1 MDKIVNGLRIWPIRS
16 IQTMWR
22 VRQRVHTLCTGGCNQ
37 TNRRTEP
44 HSIISIVVDGKLKNK
59 SFANALTKWMLVQSS
74 AEKKTPYY
82 TDSFNYNQSKMMKNT
97 LAHTH
102 TTNNEQNPHFNSF
115 SHYNLSFIVSG
126 YFSKWWTAFCTF
138 YWAARAHAQNVATL
152 PFRWWISSWTDPI
165 RCKNQDAHA

>member
-22 VRQRVHTLCTGGCNQ
+22 VRQRVHTLCSGGCNQ

-59 SFANALTKWMLVQSS
+59 SFANALTEWMLVQSS

-97 LAHTH
+97 LAQTH
-102 TTNNEQNPHFNSF
+102 TQRTMSRIHIS
-115 SHYNLSFIVSG
+115 
-126 YFSKWWTAFCTF
+126 TAFHIIISLSLWVDIF
-138 YWAARAHAQNVATL
+138 PSDELHVAHFIDQPALTL
-152 PFRWWISSWTDPI
+152 KMLQHCHSMGGFRLEPI